1 MADRPQEPFKQN
13 HKQAPKAQSIVG
25 TPRPLCGDLLPG
37 HSNMAGDFFW
47 VLPFALPFVLDSVWR
62 EQVEAT
68 GGTLRGQ

>member
-1 MADRPQEPFKQN
+1 MLADRPQKPFKQN

-47 VLPFALPFVLDSVWR
+47 ALSFAPDSVWR
-62 EQVEAT
+62 EQVEAA
-68 GGTLRGQ
+68 GGTLR